1 MTEQKAT
8 QASGSVVIPMAIIA
22 GLFFIF
28 GFVTWLNGALI
39 PFLQTICDLTA
50 FEAMLV
56 ASAFYAAYTFM
67 ALPMAYI
74 IERTGYKNGMA
85 VGLFITAAGAL
96 IFIPAAYGR
105 DFSIFLLA
113 QFVVGSGLTILQTA
127 SNPYVVK
134 LGPPESAAVRICI
147 MGLLNK
153 GAGVV
158 APIVFSA
165 LVLSGITGVS
175 EAELAVLSDAARD
188 TKLNDLAGQLVNPY
202 IGMALAL
209 AVLGGAMIFAPI
221 PDIEDEVIEGQED
234 GDIRLSGVFQ
244 FPHLVLGALAL
255 FCYVGVEVI
264 AGDAIGLLGKQAGL
278 DGSVSSMLT
287 SYTMIFMVIGYVVG
301 VVAIP
306 RFISQQTALMG
317 SAILGVI
324 FTVCVMTGSLQ
335 STAMSA
341 ATLSLFGMPDIPN
354 AVYFVALLG
363 FANAM
368 CWPAIWPLSLQGLGK
383 YTSKGAALLIMGI
396 AGGAVLPPIYG
407 HFADTGDGQLAY
419 AVSIPAYLYILF
431 YALKGH
437 KIKSWSG
444 KSNKASAAE
453 QV

>member
-1 MTEQKAT
+1 MSNKTVAAT
-8 QASGSVVIPMAIIA
+8 DLSSSANTSVLVPMSIIA

-50 FEAMLV
+50 FQAMLV
-56 ASAFYAAYTFM
+56 ASAFYAAYTVM
-67 ALPMAYI
+67 AMPMAYI

-85 VGLFITAAGAL
+85 IGLFIVAVGAL

-105 DFSIFLLA
+105 HFIVFLLA

-134 LGPPESAAVRICI
+134 LGPPESAAVRISI

-158 APIVFSA
+158 APIVFSV
-165 LVLSGITGVS
+165 LVLSGITGAS
-175 EAELAVLSDAARD
+175 EAELAALPEAARD
-188 TKLNDLAGQLVNPY
+188 TKLHELAAQLVSPY
-202 IGMALAL
+202 VGMAVVL
-209 AVLGGAMIFAPI
+209 AVLGVAMMFAPI
-221 PDIEDEVIEGQED
+221 PDIEDEVLEGQES
-234 GDIRLSGVFQ
+234 GEARLSGVFK
-244 FPHLVLGALAL
+244 FPNLVLGALAL
-255 FCYVGVEVI
+255 FFYVGVEVI

-278 DGSVSSMLT
+278 GSSVSSMLT
-287 SYTMIFMVIGYVVG
+287 SYTMIFMVIGYLAG
-301 VVAIP
+301 VAVIP
-306 RFISQQTALMG
+306 RFITQQTALMG
-317 SAILGVI
+317 SAILGII

-335 STAMSA
+335 STVMSA
-341 ATLSLFGMPDIPN
+341 TTLSLFGMPEIPN
-354 AVYFVALLG
+354 AIYFVAMLG

-396 AGGAVLPPIYG
+396 AGGAILPPIYG

-419 AVSIPAYLYILF
+419 AVSIPAYLFILY

-437 KIKSWSG
+437 KLTRWR
-444 KSNKASAAE
+444 
-453 QV
+453 